1 MSLEETKEKLVVK
14 RDEQKVKLEEKKRTS
29 NN

>member
-14 RDEQKVKLEEKKRTS
+14 RDEQKVKLEEKKK
-29 NN
+29 NKQ